1 MKKRIVIFILTI
13 IVLIS
18 GTVYAK
24 QDKYEVH
31 FLDVGQ
37 SDCILIKAWNKN
49 YIIDTG
55 AAYYFNR
62 ILKYLESNSIDKVD
76 MIILTHYH
84 DDHYGGLLR
93 LVQSKKVKNVLIPNH
108 YNEVKVDLYKD
119 LAQSGVKVKNIGQGW
134 KLKKG
139 KVELE
144 AVAPLKE
151 DDIIENNNSI
161 VIKGEIDGIKYLF
174 AADCEKN
181 EEEDML
187 KKGVIEKC
195 DILKVPH
202 HSLDTSSTENFMNVV
217 KPKVAIV
224 TSDGIGTPD
233 DKIIERIHNK
243 GALVLRSDLHGNIV
257 IKNDFIR
264 CDKNGISIRINKN

>member
-1 MKKRIVIFILTI
+1 MKKRIVTFILTI
-13 IVLIS
+13 VVLIS
-18 GTVYAK
+18 GNVYAK

-55 AAYYFNR
+55 AAYYFDR
-62 ILKYLESNSIDKVD
+62 ILKYLESNSVDKVD
-76 MIILTHYH
+76 TVILTHYH

-108 YNEVKVDLYKD
+108 YNEIKIDLYKG
-119 LAQSGVKVKNIGQGW
+119 LAQSGVKIKNIDESW

-139 KVELE
+139 KVKLE
-144 AVAPLKE
+144 VIGPLKE
-151 DDIIENNNSI
+151 DSIIENNNSV
-161 VIKGEIDGIKYLF
+161 VIQGEIDGIKYLF

-187 KKGVIEKC
+187 KKGTIEKC

-202 HSLDTSSTENFMNVV
+202 HSLDTSSTESFINVA

-233 DKIIERIHNK
+233 DKIIKRIHNK

-264 CDKNGISIRINKN
+264 CDKNGINIRINKN